1 MQRAVLTCVHVC
13 GHIHTINKNV
23 VRYFVQENNETVLRL
38 VQMRAVA
45 VRLDPGCLKDPAER
59 QRLFLHP
66 YKAKM

>member
-23 VRYFVQENNETVLRL
+23 VRYFVQNNETVLRL

-45 VRLDPGCLKDPAER
+45 IRLDLGCLTDPAER
-59 QRLFLHP
+59 QGLFLHP